1 MAANP
6 GPNMYLLYNGSTEIS
21 GLSAMMTS
29 SFYTKI
35 ENLVEDAGNT
45 NGGTVSVAQSPG
57 GRWYTK
63 VAFADQ
69 AAKDAFKAW
78 SGSSKTSEISAI
90 QSEKEE
96 LPGSF
101 TEWEDYIATI

>member
-6 GPNMYLLYNGSTEIS
+6 GPNMYLLYNGSTEIT

-35 ENLVEDAGNT
+35 ESLVEDAGNT

-57 GRWYTK
+57 GRWYAK

-69 AAKDAFKAW
+69 ATKDAFKAW
-78 SGSSKTSEISAI
+78 SGANKTSEISAI

-101 TEWEDYIATI
+101 AEWEDYLATI

>member
-6 GPNMYLLYNGSTEIS
+6 GPNMYLLYNGSAEIN

-35 ENLVEDAGNT
+35 EGLVENAGNE
-45 NGGTVSVAQSPG
+45 NGGTVSVAQTPG
-57 GRWYTK
+57 GRWYAK
-63 VAFADQ
+63 IAFADQ

-78 SGSSKTSEISAI
+78 SISAESSDISAI

-96 LPGSF
+96 LPGAF
-101 TEWEDYIATI
+101 TEWEEYIATI

>member
-29 SFYTKI
+29 SFYTQI
-35 ENLVEDAGNT
+35 ENLVEDVGNT
-45 NGGTVSVAQSPG
+45 NGGTVSVAQTPG

-69 AAKDAFKAW
+69 SAKNAFKAW
-78 SGSSKTSEISAI
+78 SGSNKTSEISAI

-96 LPGSF
+96 LPASC
-101 TEWEDYIATI
+101 TEWQDYIATI